1 MHGIIPPLITPLLD
15 RDTLD
20 TEGLERLVEHVL
32 AGGVH
37 GLFILGTTGEGP
49 SLGYRLRRQLIDR
62 VCAQVDRRVPVVV
75 GITDTA
81 FVESVDLSK
90 HAAEQGA
97 AAVVAAAPYYFP
109 AGQLELVEYFTHL
122 NEEVAL
128 PLVLYNMP
136 GCTKVA
142 FTCQTVSRLMDLPNV
157 VGLKDSSGDM
167 TEFHR
172 LMDMTKGRAGFD
184 LLIGPEQLLAESVLL
199 GAAGG
204 VCGGANLE
212 PRLYVELYE
221 AARASDLA
229 RVRRLHA
236 RVMALGRAVY
246 EVGSHGSSIIK
257 GLKSALA
264 CRGIC
269 SDFMAEPFH
278 RFREPQ
284 REQLLHRL
292 QQFDD
297 ESIAEPASRA

>member
-1 MHGIIPPLITPLLD
+1 MQGIIPPLITPLLD
-15 RDTLD
+15 QDTLD
-20 TEGLERLVEHVL
+20 TEGMERLVQHVL

-49 SLGYRLRRQLIDR
+49 SLSYRLRRELIEL
-62 VCAQVDRRVPVVV
+62 VCRQVDRRVPVVV

-81 FVESVDLSK
+81 FVESVDLSR
-90 HAAEQGA
+90 HASDHGA
-97 AAVVAAAPYYFP
+97 AAVVAATPYYFP
-109 AGQLELVEYFTHL
+109 AGQPELIEYFTHL
-122 NEEVAL
+122 SKQVAL

-136 GCTKVA
+136 GCTKL
-142 FTCQTVSRLMDLPNV
+142 TLTHQTVVRLMDLPGV

-167 TEFHR
+167 AEFHR
-172 LMDMTKGRAGFD
+172 LLEMTKAREGFD
-184 LLIGPEQLLAESVLL
+184 LLIGSEQLLAESVLF

-221 AARASDLA
+221 AARASDLT
-229 RVRRLHA
+229 RVRQLHA

-264 CRGIC
+264 CRGVC

-284 REQLLHRL
+284 RAQLEQRL
-292 QQFDD
+292 RQLDD
-297 ESIAEPASRA
+297 ESIAESEVRA